1 MFKSN
6 LGYIAKPYLK
16 TCLNIFKK
24 NTSGLTIA
32 CLLSFL
38 ISILF
43 PETQVSSFYWTA
55 PYASSLQ
62 RRSSQQR
69 CSLEMM
75 ESLDVKVK
83 KFH

>member
-1 MFKSN
+1 MNQFMFLIFIKYCHWGASLYPALGKLRQEEPMFKSN

-43 PETQVSSFYWTA
+43 PET
-55 PYASSLQ
+55 
-62 RRSSQQR
+62 
-69 CSLEMM
+69 
-75 ESLDVKVK
+75 
-83 KFH
+83 